1 MPSKIEWT
9 DESWNPIRARNKETG
24 GVGHFCVKVSAGCQ
38 GCYAEAMQKRLFN
51 NPVRYAAQDRDRV
64 EIFLDEKAL
73 LKPLAWKQPRVVFPC
88 SMTDLFGE
96 WVSDAELD
104 RVFAVM
110 ALTPRHT
117 YKILTKRPERMRE
130 FVTHWPDGAARF
142 HHVAYAADRL
152 LRGPNPG
159 SYSFN
164 DDIGKRAGAAVSL
177 WPLPN
182 VQLGV
187 SVEDQESAAARIP
200 ELLATPAAARIVSY
214 EPALGP
220 VDFDCVPRPSSWPVP
235 TDDPADGIDPLRY
248 VGCHLDQIIAGGES
262 GPGAAPAHPD
272 WFRRTRDDCVDA
284 GVAFF
289 FKQWGEWAPV
299 PVEDNMPGRPQMVRA
314 GDVMIDREGNQEV
327 IGKDL
332 TSTWESFATPMR
344 RVGKK
349 AAGRLLDGRE
359 WNEQPQPFATGG
371 VVKAGPYLAGER
383 GGEFQP

>member
-51 NPVRYAAQDRDRV
+51 NPLRYAAQDRDKV

-73 LKPLAWKQPRVVFPC
+73 LKPFAWKQPRVVFPC

-96 WVSDAELD
+96 WVSDAMLD
-104 RVFAVM
+104 LVFTVM
-110 ALTPRHT
+110 ARTPRHT
-117 YKILTKRPERMRE
+117 YKILTKRPERMRAY
-130 FVTHWPDGAARF
+130 FAARREGDPW
-142 HHVAYAADRL
+142 AEAADDLGDL
-152 LRGPNPG
+152 LGLVDHVVVLEP
-159 SYSFN
+159 SH
-164 DDIGKRAGAAVSL
+164 L
-177 WPLPN
+177 PLAN
-182 VQLGV
+182 VQLGD
-187 SVEDQESAAARIP
+187 SVEDQESADARIP
-200 ELLATPAAARIVSY
+200 TLLATQAATRIVSY

-220 VDFDCVPRPSSWPVP
+220 VDWRRWLFGHHP
-235 TDDPADGIDPLRY
+235 TDMVEAQRDLAALGGI
-248 VGCHLDQIIAGGES
+248 DQIIAGGQS
-262 GPGAAPAHPD
+262 GPGAQPAHPD
-272 WFRRTRDDCVDA
+272 WFRQARDQCVA
-284 GVAFF
+284 AQVPFF